1 MQIRVMA
8 GQEKMVNGLVKGV
21 TLHITFQ
28 SGKKSGFN
36 GLVDAVELLQK
47 KLQPLEM
54 QFLLSNSFE
63 TP

>member
-1 MQIRVMA
+1 MQIKVMA
-8 GQEKMVNGLVKGV
+8 GQEKMANGSEKGV
-21 TLHITFQ
+21 ILHITFQ